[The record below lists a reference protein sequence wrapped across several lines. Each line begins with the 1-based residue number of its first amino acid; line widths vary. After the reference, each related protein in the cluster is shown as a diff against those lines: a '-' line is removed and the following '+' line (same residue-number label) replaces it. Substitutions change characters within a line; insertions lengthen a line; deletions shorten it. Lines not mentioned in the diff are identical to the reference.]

1 MFITIPSLLPNRRT
15 SLARRLALLTGSV
28 IGVCLAVAVIVADG
42 MLTRSAI
49 SEMRDRL
56 SRSTRQLAT
65 VTQGAVRQGLTRYAS
80 IARDPVLLYLLGDA
94 DGSAPARAKAVTTAQ
109 HVLGGLGA
117 VGDSGLVV
125 ELWNT
130 KGARVAYVGPGQ
142 SVVAASSPASL
153 GARPALLD
161 AIEAAARTDS
171 LRLSRLYVSHGH
183 VYFWIVQPVAGPHGV
198 GGYVAHERRIAT
210 NNQPE
215 ESVRALAGSGLT
227 VYYGNDDGSVWST
240 MGGNAAAPMK
250 DSSQRVLFSA
260 SPIRGTP
267 LQIGMEARRD
277 DVLAPVRATRR
288 QLIVVALVMI
298 GAGIVAAFL
307 IGRQV
312 ARPIVAVANA
322 AEAIARGEY
331 NTRVPRA
338 NDAEVARLAESFNH
352 MAIEVAAAD
361 ETRRELAHM
370 GRVAAVAE
378 LASSISHELRQ
389 PLTAIRA
396 SAEGGLLMLQRPDEY
411 LDDAL
416 QSFQDIVEDCD
427 RASNV
432 IDHVRLLLRKESGK
446 TADVDLNEICRQA
459 VYLLQ
464 PDAARRRTAL
474 DLLLAPNSL
483 TVTGDPVQ
491 LQQVVLNLTLNA
503 LDAASSSKRQRRVT
517 VSTTAAHDLAEIA
530 VRDDGPGL
538 TSDVEH
544 RLFEPFFTTKTQGLG
559 MGLAIVRSI
568 VERHHGRVRAENAG
582 PGGAVFRVQLPVA
595 KTAMPGLG
603 QLQSLG
609 ANGYAR
615 T

>member
-1 MFITIPSLLPNRRT
+1 MTISSVFSNRRL
-15 SLARRLALLTGSV
+15 SLAHRLALLTGSV
-28 IGVCLAVAVIVADG
+28 IALCLAVAVFVAEG
-42 MLTRSAI
+42 MLSRAAI
-49 SEMRDRL
+49 SGMHERL

-65 VTQGAVRQGLTRYAS
+65 VIQAGVRQGLSRYAS
-80 IARDPVLLYLLGDA
+80 IAADSVLLHVLANSGGNGIA
-94 DGSAPARAKAVTTAQ
+94 NAKAELAARPLLESVMLAT
-109 HVLGGLGA
+109 
-117 VGDSGLVV
+117 DSGLVV

-130 KGARVAYVGPGQ
+130 NRERVAYVGAGQ
-142 SVVAASSPASL
+142 SVAAATSPASL
-153 GARPALLD
+153 GDRPFLL
-161 AIEAAARTDS
+161 ETMAAAAHADS
-171 LRLSRLYVSHGH
+171 LRLSRLYVARGH
-183 VYFWIVQPVAGPHGV
+183 VYFWIVQPVTGPRGV
-198 GGYVAHERRIAT
+198 AGYVAHERRIAT

-240 MGGNAAAPMK
+240 MGGQAAPPMN
-250 DSSQRVLFSA
+250 DSSAGALFTA
-260 SPIRGTP
+260 TPIPGTP
-267 LQIGMEARRD
+267 LQVGMGARRD
-277 DVLAPVRATRR
+277 DVLAPVRATGQ
-288 QLIVVALVMI
+288 QLIVVAVVMI

-331 NTRVPRA
+331 HTRVPRA
-338 NDAEVARLAESFNH
+338 KDAEVARLGESFNH

-378 LASSISHELRQ
+378 LATSISHEVRQ

-396 SAEGGLLMLQRPDEY
+396 SAEAGLLLLQRPEEN
-411 LDDAL
+411 LDDA
-416 QSFQDIVEDCD
+416 QRSFQDIVDDCD

-446 TADVDLNEICRQA
+446 TTDVDLNEICRQA
-459 VYLLQ
+459 VYLLR

-474 DLLLAPNSL
+474 DLTLSPKSL
-483 TVTGDPVQ
+483 TVIGDPVQ

-503 LDAASSSKRQRRVT
+503 LDAASSSSRQRRVT
-517 VSTTAAHDLAEIA
+517 VSTASAYDVAEIA

-559 MGLAIVRSI
+559 MGLTIVRSI
-568 VERHHGRVRAENAG
+568 VERHHGRVRAENVGA
-582 PGGAVFRVQLPVA
+582 GGALFRVQLPVA
-595 KTAMPGLG
+595 RTAAVGLG
-603 QLQSLG
+603 QLQPLG
-609 ANGYAR
+609 TNGYAGR
-615 T
+615 A